1 MPLARMML
9 SISQRCSIQR
19 RERGGRGA
27 SEFELLMI
35 VVVSC
40 GRGRPR
46 YYRVSAPANGAVLQ
60 LGGTMAKSGKKTAHK
75 PRVYVTHSDTIVESQ
90 LVTLPRMRAAAKRF
104 PGLLS
109 RVEIVHGDD
118 RSSLDASLPETDV
131 LLLSGN
137 IDLTNLKARAP
148 KLRWIQ
154 SCSAG
159 VEKVAPFIPA
169 AITLTNASGVHGP
182 RGGEYGMAAV
192 LMLNSRVPGFVT

>member
-19 RERGGRGA
+19 RERGGSGA
-27 SEFELLMI
+27 SEFELLMLG
-35 VVVSC
+35 VVSC

-90 LVTLPRMRAAAKRF
+90 LITLARMRSAAKKF

-109 RVEIVHGDD
+109 RVEIVHGDGPEEVE
-118 RSSLDASLPETDV
+118 ASLPKTDI

-137 IDLTNLKARAP
+137 INL
-148 KLRWIQ
+148 
-154 SCSAG
+154 
-159 VEKVAPFIPA
+159 
-169 AITLTNASGVHGP
+169 
-182 RGGEYGMAAV
+182 
-192 LMLNSRVPGFVT
+192 SRLKER